1 MARLTRT
8 QKYADLRNQLENG
21 RETEIK
27 SEALSKFESKM
38 DDLNINPIVDTKVE
52 EVLEK
57 NVEYEFLITS
67 EWDENGKFNLS

>member
-52 EVLEK
+52 EVLEDK
-57 NVEYEFLITS
+57 VKCTF
-67 EWDENGKFNLS
+67 K